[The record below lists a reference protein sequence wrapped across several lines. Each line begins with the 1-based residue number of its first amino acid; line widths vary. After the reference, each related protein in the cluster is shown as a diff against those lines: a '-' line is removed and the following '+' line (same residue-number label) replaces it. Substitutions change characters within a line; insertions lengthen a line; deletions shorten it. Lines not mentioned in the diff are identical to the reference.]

1 MDKTKK
7 IKIAFIKSGGLS
19 IGGTEKFLQIIA
31 ANLSK
36 DKFEVDYY
44 YSDKTQ
50 VLYSDLNYLD
60 TDPERIKFMKEHGVN
75 LIKFNIGSIDLSS
88 YTHKWINTDFWQIFD
103 EKKYDIIQTGKPGR
117 MEYPFNKIK
126 NTPIVDSIHL
136 NAGADNQYN
145 ISRVM
150 HITDYMAKQWV
161 KKGGDKKRIVRVSLP
176 IEIPNKEY
184 GDYRDEL
191 NIKNKFIFGFHQ
203 RPDDKIFS
211 SIPLNAYKKIEKENN
226 YFIIL
231 GGSDRYRKQ
240 AEAMKIKNIYF
251 LPPTGDKDIIFK
263 FLNTLNVFA
272 HGRKDGENNSQAIA
286 EAMHFGKPIISH
298 FSEINNGHIE
308 TIENAGIV
316 VKTVDEYAEEMKK
329 LQYNKEYYTMRSIN
343 AKKNFLN
350 NYDLKNQIK
359 KIENIYFDVI
369 KNPFPNKIRRFFYSL
384 HYTQTIRPILG
395 TIYFFFKFKKYRIK
409 L

>member
-1 MDKTKK
+1 MNKIKK
-7 IKIAFIKSGGLS
+7 IRIAFIKSGGLS

-36 DKFEVDYY
+36 DKFDVDYY

-50 VLYSDLNYLD
+50 VLYSELNYLD
-60 TDPERIKFMKEHGVN
+60 TDQDRIKFMKEHGVN
-75 LIKFNIGSIDLSS
+75 LIKFNIGSIDLST
-88 YTHKWINTDFWQIFD
+88 YTHKWNDTDFWQIFN

-145 ISRVM
+145 ISKVM
-150 HITDYMAKQWV
+150 HITDYMAKQWI

-176 IEIPNKEY
+176 IEIPDKKY

-191 NIKNKFIFGFHQ
+191 NIKDKFIFGFHQ

-211 SIPLNAYKKIEKENN
+211 PIPLNAYKKIEKEKN

-231 GGSDRYRKQ
+231 GGSDKYRNQ
-240 AEAMKIKNIYF
+240 AKALKIKNIYF
-251 LPPTGDKDIIFK
+251 LPPTGDKDKIFK
-263 FLNTLNVFA
+263 FLNTLNVFT

-286 EAMHFGKPIISH
+286 EAMHFGTPIISH

-308 TIENAGIV
+308 TIGNAGIV

-329 LQYNKEYYTMRSIN
+329 LQCNKEYYTMRSIN

-359 KIENIYFDVI
+359 KIENIYFEVI

-395 TIYFFFKFKKYRIK
+395 TIYLFFKFKKYRIK